1 MKVQADSL
9 TFVVVGDWNK
19 FYLDPSWLAHKVFEL
34 DEVGVEL
41 SLSPGSGTTVV
52 LRDSSCALQP
62 SSSRF
67 MLTCSNLQQN
77 TLERFSDIC
86 ARLIKN
92 AVSPFIQAYGFN
104 IKMIETEESPF
115 TGLLDSLPDS
125 DKLAEIDAFIE
136 TASVSRKI
144 RYQGVLLN
152 ITHSIDDK
160 GILNVSINEHTDCN
174 RSSDQIVLPDQSASG
189 FIRRVFF
196 LLESTGLKIEQ
207 EGD

>member
-1 MKVQADSL
+1 MSISL
-9 TFVVVGDWNK
+9 NSCRWTNQ
-19 FYLDPSWLAHKVFEL
+19 LPRN
-34 DEVGVEL
+34 
-41 SLSPGSGTTVV
+41 LSPDYTKANLHTI
-52 LRDSSCALQP
+52 LD
-62 SSSRF
+62 
-67 MLTCSNLQQN
+67 LT
-77 TLERFSDIC
+77 
-86 ARLIKN
+86 
-92 AVSPFIQAYGFN
+92 IQAYGFN